1 MTTSLAKP
9 APKSA
14 VVAPTI
20 AAGYQPMH
28 EHPFECKFI
37 VMNTTVKPILLFFFC
52 GLTRLALADG
62 FPADTSRKPAMPP
75 AKKMMRQDSMNHAA
89 MGHAMHNMMQ
99 MQQSLSMMSNLYSRN
114 LPMNRNASGTAWH
127 PDQTPMYMYM
137 SHPQSQSGNP
147 WMTMLHYSLFLR
159 HTNQNFTNPNGRGRA
174 RQFDAPNYVM
184 GMAQR
189 PVGQRG
195 LLAIK
200 AMLSLDPLTVG
211 KNGYPLLFQSGETYN
226 GQRLIDRQHQH
237 DLFSELSV
245 GYSYALSP
253 NADVFGYVGYPGEPA
268 LGPPAFMHRISS
280 FNNPDSPL
288 GHHWTDATHITFGIA
303 TAGFRYKI
311 AKLEVSSFTGR
322 EPNENRFG
330 FDRPRF
336 DSYSYRLSVNPSPS
350 LALQFSQGYINSPE
364 AIDPDHNITRTTA
377 SLLHSKS
384 LGRPD
389 RYVSSALV
397 WGMNSHDGE
406 NESAYLA
413 ESSLQ
418 LGRTALYGRYEN
430 ITKSVDE
437 LGLRDYFTD
446 LQANDTEFVT
456 INSLTLGINYR
467 LLQIAGSDMAVGAQL
482 TGHLPDRALEPVYGK
497 TPLSG
502 QIYLRF
508 TPSLMPML
516 MPGNHTKHH

>member
-1 MTTSLAKP
+1 
-9 APKSA
+9 
-14 VVAPTI
+14 
-20 AAGYQPMH
+20 
-28 EHPFECKFI
+28 
-37 VMNTTVKPILLFFFC
+37 MNTPKKTLLVLLFC
-52 GLTRLALADG
+52 GLLGSARADS
-62 FPADTSRKPAMPP
+62 FPPDTSRKARLPS
-75 AKKMMRQDSMNHAA
+75 AKGMMRQDSLNHAA
-89 MGHAMHNMMQ
+89 MGHAMHDMMQ
-99 MQQSLSMMSNLYSRN
+99 MQQSVSMMSHLYSRN

-127 PDQTPMYMYM
+127 PDHTPMYMYM
-137 SHPQSQSGNP
+137 SHPTGPSGKP
-147 WMTMLHYSLFLR
+147 WMTMLHYSLFIR
-159 HTNQNFTNPNGRGRA
+159 HTNQNFNNPGQRGRA
-174 RQFDAPNYVM
+174 TAFDAPNYVM

-189 PVGQRG
+189 QVGRRG
-195 LLAIK
+195 LLALK

-211 KNGYPLLFQSGETYN
+211 NNGYPLLFQSGETYK
-226 GQRLIDRQHQH
+226 GERLVDRQHQH

-245 GYSYALSP
+245 GYSYALSR

-288 GHHWTDATHITFGIA
+288 GHHWTDASHITYGVA

-311 AKLEVSSFTGR
+311 TKLEVSSFTGR

-350 LALQFSQGYINSPE
+350 LALQFSQGFLKSPE
-364 AIDPDHNITRTTA
+364 AIEPDHNVTRTTA
-377 SLLHSKS
+377 SLLHSKP

-397 WGMNSHDGE
+397 WGMNSHDRQ

-418 LGRTALYGRYEN
+418 LGRMALFGRFEN

-437 LGLRDYFTD
+437 LGLHSYFFDYDTD
-446 LQANDTEFVT
+446 ETLLAT
-456 INSLTLGINYR
+456 INSLTLGMNYR
-467 LLQIAGSDMAVGAQL
+467 LVQLAQTDLTLGAQL
-482 TGHLPDRALEPVYGK
+482 TGHFPGKTLEPVYGQF
-497 TPLSG
+497 PLSG
-502 QIYLRF
+502 QIYLRI
-508 TPSLMPML
+508 TPSLMPMRL
-516 MPGNHTKHH
+516 PGKHH

>member
-1 MTTSLAKP
+1 
-9 APKSA
+9 
-14 VVAPTI
+14 
-20 AAGYQPMH
+20 
-28 EHPFECKFI
+28 
-37 VMNTTVKPILLFFFC
+37 MNTTLKPVLFLLLC
-52 GLTRLALADG
+52 AVLETARAGG
-62 FPADTSRKPAMPP
+62 FPADTSRKAKMPP
-75 AKKMMRQDSMNHAA
+75 AKKMMRQDSLDHAA
-89 MGHAMHNMMQ
+89 MGHAMH
-99 MQQSLSMMSNLYSRN
+99 SMMEMQKSMAKMSHLYSRN

-137 SHPQSQSGNP
+137 SHPSSSSGKP
-147 WMTMLHYSLFLR
+147 WMTMVHYSLFIR
-159 HTNQNFTNPNGRGRA
+159 HTNQNVNNPGKRGRA
-174 RQFDAPNYVM
+174 SAFDAPNYVM

-189 PVGQRG
+189 QVGQRG
-195 LLAIK
+195 LLAVK

-211 KNGYPLLFQSGETYN
+211 NGGYPLLFQSGETYK

-253 NADVFGYVGYPGEPA
+253 NADVFGYLGYPGEPA

-288 GHHWTDATHITFGIA
+288 GHHWTDATHITYGVA

-311 AKLEVSSFTGR
+311 AKVEVSSFTGR
-322 EPNENRFG
+322 EPNENRYG

-350 LALQFSQGYINSPE
+350 LAVQFSQGFIKSPE
-364 AIDPDHNITRTTA
+364 AADPDHNVTRTTA
-377 SLLHSKS
+377 SLLHSKP

-397 WGMNSHDGE
+397 WGMNSHDGV
-406 NESAYLA
+406 NESSYLA

-418 LGRTALYGRYEN
+418 RGRTAFFGRYEN
-430 ITKSVDE
+430 VSKSVDE
-437 LGLRDYFTD
+437 LGLRGYFFD
-446 LQANDTEFVT
+446 FQSDEVKLVN
-456 INSLTLGINYR
+456 INSLTLGMNYR
-467 LLQIAGSDMAVGAQL
+467 LLQLAGSDLTIGAQL
-482 TGHLPDRALEPVYGK
+482 TGHIPARDLETFYGK

-502 QIYLRF
+502 QIYVRI
-508 TPSLMPML
+508 TPSLVPML
-516 MPGNHTKHH
+516 MPGNLSNHH

>member
-1 MTTSLAKP
+1 
-9 APKSA
+9 
-14 VVAPTI
+14 
-20 AAGYQPMH
+20 
-28 EHPFECKFI
+28 
-37 VMNTTVKPILLFFFC
+37 MNTTLKPLLVLFFC
-52 GLTRLALADG
+52 GLVGSARADDG
-62 FPADTSRKPAMPP
+62 FPADTSRKAKMPP
-75 AKKMMRQDSMNHAA
+75 ARKMMRQDSMDHAA
-89 MGHAMHNMMQ
+89 MNHAMHDMMAMHQ
-99 MQQSLSMMSNLYSRN
+99 GMSMMSHLYSRN
-114 LPMNRNASGTAWH
+114 LPMSRNASGTAWH

-137 SHPQSQSGNP
+137 AHPTGPTGKP
-147 WMTMLHYSLFLR
+147 WMTMLHYSLFIR
-159 HTNQNFTNPNGRGRA
+159 HTNQNFNNPGKQGRA
-174 RQFDAPNYVM
+174 TAFDAPNYVM

-189 PVGQRG
+189 QVGRRG
-195 LLAIK
+195 LLAFK
-200 AMLSLDPLTVG
+200 AMLSIDPLTVG
-211 KNGYPLLFQSGETYN
+211 NNGYPLLFQSGETYK
-226 GQRLIDRQHQH
+226 GQRLVDRQHQH

-245 GYSYALSP
+245 GYSYALSA

-288 GHHWTDATHITFGIA
+288 GHHWSDATHITYGVA
-303 TAGFRYKI
+303 TAGFRYRI

-350 LALQFSQGYINSPE
+350 LALQFSQGFLRSPE
-364 AIDPDHNITRTTA
+364 AIDPDHNVTRTTA
-377 SLLHSKS
+377 SLLHSKP

-397 WGMNSHDGE
+397 WGMNSHDGVNE
-406 NESAYLA
+406 NAYLA

-437 LGLRDYFTD
+437 LNLREYFFDYQTD
-446 LQANDTEFVT
+446 ETMLVN
-456 INSLTLGINYR
+456 INSLTLGMNHR
-467 LLQIAGSDMAVGAQL
+467 LLQVARTDLVLGAQL
-482 TGHLPDRALEPVYGK
+482 TGHFPAKALEPVYGK

-502 QIYLRF
+502 QIYLRI
-508 TPSLMPML
+508 TPSLLPIM
-516 MPGNHTKHH
+516 MPGQPMNH